1 MSTNCLRVSTLYE
14 CFLITVD
21 EFLNQFG
28 IGLGGTGPGLKLLSS
43 VEAVRDSGWSD
54 SDTG

>member
-1 MSTNCLRVSTLYE
+1 M
-14 CFLITVD
+14 D

-43 VEAVRDSGWSD
+43 VEAVRDSGWFD
-54 SDTG
+54 SATGLRRKKRYGGDAGFLVK